1 MGAQPN
7 ILRASNGETRPNAL
21 HDVYGLSREVIEA
34 HGCGRAHHL
43 LQRGR
48 CCAVGL
54 PPVGDSK
61 FSGSYKLFARRS
73 ARNSNAARPFIPYPT
88 LLFDG
93 TGRLTG
99 AINML
104 VEK

>member
-1 MGAQPN
+1 M
-7 ILRASNGETRPNAL
+7 

-34 HGCGRAHHL
+34 HRAALYVTDAEGRITFYKEAAAALWGCR
-43 LQRGR
+43 
-48 CCAVGL
+48 
-54 PPVGDSK
+54 PEVGDSK
-61 FSGSYKLFARRS
+61 FSGSYKLYTRRS
-73 ARNSNAARPFIPYPT
+73 ARNSNAARTFIPYPT
-88 LLFDG
+88 LLFDA

>member
-1 MGAQPN
+1 MGPQPTFC
-7 ILRASNGETRPNAL
+7 APPTARPNAL

-34 HGCGRAHHL
+34 
-43 LQRGR
+43 
-48 CCAVGL
+48 
-54 PPVGDSK
+54 
-61 FSGSYKLFARRS
+61 
-73 ARNSNAARPFIPYPT
+73 NAARTFIPYPT
-88 LLFDG
+88 LLFDA